1 MDILKKIFGTK
12 NARDLKRIRPIVA
25 EINRIEAEY
34 QSRNFTDADFPRM
47 TAEFKKR
54 IADGETLDRILP
66 EAFALVKNACRH
78 LVGTTEDVCG
88 HTLTWDMVPF
98 DCQLVGG
105 IVLHQGKIAEMQ
117 TGEGKTLVATL
128 PLYLN
133 ALAGK
138 NVQLV
143 TVNDYL
149 ARRDATWMGHLYK
162 YLGLTVGCIQNS
174 MDSAER
180 RAQYQCDITYGTN
193 SEFGFDYLRDN
204 GMAVQPDQVV
214 QNGHNFA
221 IVDEVDS
228 ILIDEAR
235 TPLIISGPATVS
247 TSHQY
252 MAMKPLVD
260 TIVRHQVKQCN
271 EFIAEAK
278 KALAAN
284 DTWGCKKRIYQV
296 YHSTPKHKQLL
307 HMFEEPEIRKLHED
321 VEMEMLSEMHKEEA
335 RSLRGELFF
344 TIDER
349 TREVAL
355 TDKGCDKMNPQDP
368 SMFVIPD
375 LASEMSQLDGANDLS
390 VEEKAKRKSRLQADF
405 MERSERVHVV
415 DQLLRAYCL
424 YEKDVDY
431 VVQENHVY
439 IVDEFTGRI
448 LPGRRWSDGLHQ
460 AVEAKEGVE
469 IEKESQT
476 LATITIQNYFRLYK
490 KLAGMTG
497 TAETE
502 AREFK
507 DIYKLDVVAIP
518 TNRPIR
524 RIDGNDQIYRTQREK
539 YKAIIAEVQKRHAA
553 GQPVL
558 LGTVTVDTSEVL
570 SRLLKAAKIPH
581 EVLNAKNHA
590 REAEIVMLA
599 GQPGAVTIATNM
611 AGRGT
616 DIKLG
621 PGVVT
626 LPPEVVKSNLG
637 LKDKVPGEKDTIQ
650 QILLAHPQ
658 GLHVIGSER
667 HESRRIDRQLRG
679 RCSRQG
685 DPGSSQ
691 FYISLEDNLMR
702 LFGSQKISGIMQR
715 LGMKEGEVME
725 HRFLNKSV
733 ETAQRRVEQQ
743 NYAIRKRTLEF
754 DDVMNKQRSI
764 VYELRGTIL
773 SGGPDVVHGTILDV
787 FNDLVQTQ
795 SERHLS
801 DPKGSGVE
809 AFCDWVAGTF
819 PVLVDAAALKPF
831 LGEPGK
837 AGEYVFNLVKD
848 AYEAKC
854 RSENPDVLP
863 DMERGVFLQCI
874 DREWQDYLRAM
885 DELRHN
891 VNLRSYGQRDPLIEY
906 KREAFDMFEN
916 LMNTIKSGV
925 ASYEFR
931 ATTERNVRRM
941 IMARAIAEANAEAA
955 EAVKNGASQEE
966 AKRIAQ
972 EKVQRA
978 MVENAL
984 AEANA
989 RAGAALQNGATQD
1002 EARQIFEQVLAQMNI
1017 RVVQNPPSGAESP
1030 AAVENG
1036 PAEPP
1041 PAEPPAPV
1049 EQKPVEPPPP
1059 VAEEPK
1065 AAPPPPAPEPA
1076 KKDVGD
1082 VFASMMSEMSGQ
1094 RVQAV
1099 RRPPPGAR
1107 PGMPI
1112 VGRNDL
1118 CPCGSGKKYKKCC
1131 GRGQM

>member
-1 MDILKKIFGTK
+1 MNIIKMILGTK
-12 NARDLKRIRPIVA
+12 NARELKKLKPIVA
-25 EINRIEAEY
+25 QINRIEKEY
-34 QSRNFTDADFPRM
+34 QERNFTDEDFPKM

-54 IADGETLDRILP
+54 VAGGESLDDILP

-88 HTLTWDMVPF
+88 HTLTWDMVPV

-149 ARRDATWMGHLYK
+149 ARRDASWMGHLYK

-180 RAQYQCDITYGTN
+180 REQYNCDITYGTN

-204 GMAVQPDQVV
+204 GMAVQPEQVV
-214 QNGHNFA
+214 QSGHNFA

-247 TSHQY
+247 TSAQY
-252 MAMKPLVD
+252 TSLKPLVES
-260 TIVRHQVKQCN
+260 IVRVQTQQCN
-271 EFIAEAK
+271 ELISQAK
-278 KALAAN
+278 KALADG
-284 DTWGCKKRIYQV
+284 DTEECKRKIYQV
-296 YHSTPKHKQLL
+296 YHSMPKHKQML
-307 HMFEEPEIRKLHED
+307 HMFEDANIRKLHED
-321 VEMEMLSEMHKEEA
+321 VEMQMLSEMRKEEGI
-335 RSLRGELFF
+335 SLREKLYF

-355 TDKGCDKMNPQDP
+355 TDLGCDKMNPQDP
-368 SMFVIPD
+368 KMFVIPD
-375 LASEMSQLDGANDLS
+375 LAGAMSEIDGDGSLS
-390 VEEKAKRKSRLQADF
+390 EQDRIERKRDVQAAF
-405 MERSERVHVV
+405 MEKSQRVHVV

-424 YEKDVDY
+424 YERDVDY
-431 VVQENHVY
+431 VVQDNHVY

-476 LATITIQNYFRLYK
+476 LATITIQNYFRLYR

-507 DIYKLDVVAIP
+507 DIYKLGVVSIP
-518 TNRPIR
+518 TNKPVQ

-539 YKAIIAEVQKRHAA
+539 YKAIIADVAERHAK
-553 GQPVL
+553 GQPIL
-558 LGTVTVDTSEVL
+558 LGTMTVDTSEVL
-570 SRLLKAAKIPH
+570 SRMLKLAHIPH

-590 REAEIVMLA
+590 REAEIVSLA
-599 GQPGAVTIATNM
+599 GQKGAVTIATNM

-621 PGVVT
+621 PGVV
-626 LPPEVVKSNLG
+626 ELG
-637 LKDKVPGEKDTIQ
+637 
-650 QILLAHPQ
+650 
-658 GLHVIGSER
+658 GLHVLGSER

-691 FYISLEDNLMR
+691 FFISLEDQLMR
-702 LFGSQKISGIMQR
+702 LFGSQKLSGIMLR

-725 HRFLNKSV
+725 HRWLNKSV

-743 NYAIRKRTLEF
+743 HYAIRKRTLEY

-773 SGGPDVVHGTILDV
+773 RGDASSVHNTILDV
-787 FNDLVQTQ
+787 MNDLVMTQ
-795 SERHLS
+795 AEKYLFDAKDGDLGAFS
-801 DPKGSGVE
+801 DWLGV
-809 AFCDWVAGTF
+809 TF
-819 PVLVDAAALKPF
+819 PVTVTDDELKP
-831 LGEPGK
+831 LMGQPQA
-837 AGEYVFNLVKD
+837 AGELVMKRIES

-854 RSENPDVLP
+854 AAEDQQVLP
-863 DMERGVFLQCI
+863 FMERGVFLDAI
-874 DREWQDYLRAM
+874 DRQWQDYLRAM
-885 DELRHN
+885 DDLRQG
-891 VNLRSYGQRDPLIEY
+891 VNLRAYGQRDPLVEY
-906 KREAFDMFEN
+906 KREAFHMFEQ
-916 LMNTIKSGV
+916 LMNAIKTEVVTG
-925 ASYEFR
+925 EFR
-931 ATTERNVRRM
+931 AATARTVRRM
-941 IMARAIAEANAEAA
+941 FAAAHTNAEQFDTPNG
-955 EAVKNGASQEE
+955 EA
-966 AKRIAQ
+966 
-972 EKVQRA
+972 
-978 MVENAL
+978 
-984 AEANA
+984 
-989 RAGAALQNGATQD
+989 
-1002 EARQIFEQVLAQMNI
+1002 
-1017 RVVQNPPSGAESP
+1017 SGESSP
-1030 AAVENG
+1030 AASRPSRNAAAK
-1036 PAEPP
+1036 PSTS
-1041 PAEPPAPV
+1041 PV
-1049 EQKPVEPPPP
+1049 SAKEAFAALMGVSPDRVH
-1059 VAEEPK
+1059 
-1065 AAPPPPAPEPA
+1065 AAPPPN
-1076 KKDVGD
+1076 G
-1082 VFASMMSEMSGQ
+1082 MMM
-1094 RVQAV
+1094 
-1099 RRPPPGAR
+1099 PPPGMGGTPAR
-1107 PGMPI
+1107 PASTPQ
-1112 VGRNDL
+1112 VGRNDP
-1118 CPCGSGKKYKKCC
+1118 CPCGSGKKFKKCC
-1131 GRGQM
+1131 GRNLF

>member
-12 NARDLKRIRPIVA
+12 NARDLKRIKPIVA

-34 QSRNFTDADFPRM
+34 QAKNLADEDFPRM
-47 TAEFKKR
+47 TAEFRKR
-54 IADGETLDRILP
+54 VAEGETLDHILP

-78 LVGTTEDVCG
+78 LVGTTEEVCG
-88 HTLTWDMVPF
+88 HVLTWDMVPF

-149 ARRDATWMGHLYK
+149 ALRDATWMGHLYK
-162 YLGLTVGCIQNS
+162 YLGLTVGCIQNT

-180 RAQYQCDITYGTN
+180 RAQYLCDITYGTN

-204 GMAVQPDQVV
+204 GMAVQPEQVV

-247 TSHQY
+247 TSGQY
-252 MAMKPLVD
+252 IAMNPLVAG
-260 TIVRHQVKQCN
+260 IVRVQTQQCN
-271 EFIAEAK
+271 ELIAAAK
-278 KALAAN
+278 KCLAAG
-284 DTWGCKKRIYQV
+284 DEWGCKCRLYQV
-296 YHSTPKHKQLL
+296 YHSMPKHKQML
-307 HMFEEPEIRKLHED
+307 HMYEDAAIRKLHED
-321 VEMEMLSEMHKEEA
+321 VEMQMLSEMHRDEGRALKA
-335 RSLRGELFF
+335 ELYF

-349 TREVAL
+349 SREVAL
-355 TDKGCDKMNPQDP
+355 TDKGCERMNPKDP
-368 SMFVIPD
+368 ETFVIPD
-375 LASEMSQLDGANDLS
+375 LPGALSQLDGDKEMDPEA
-390 VEEKAKRKSRLQADF
+390 KAERRRELQADF
-405 MERSERVHVV
+405 MERSARVHVIN
-415 DQLLRAYCL
+415 QLLRAYCL
-424 YEKDVDY
+424 YERDVDY
-431 VVQENHVY
+431 VVQDNHVY

-507 DIYKLDVVAIP
+507 DIYKLDVVGIP

-539 YKAIIAEVQKRHAA
+539 YKAIIAEVQKRHKL

-570 SRLLKAAKIPH
+570 SRLLTVAKIPH

-626 LPPEVVKSNLG
+626 LPPEVVKSNLS
-637 LKDKVPGEKDTIQ
+637 LKDRLPGTKDTIQ
-650 QILLAHPQ
+650 KVLEAHPQ
-658 GLHVIGSER
+658 GLYVIGSER

-685 DPGSSQ
+685 DPGGSQ

-725 HRFLNKSV
+725 HRWLNKSV

-743 NYAIRKRTLEF
+743 NFAIRKRTLEF
-754 DDVMNKQRSI
+754 DDVMNKQRAI

-773 SGGPDVVHGTILDV
+773 QGTPEVVHGTILDV
-787 FNDLVQTQ
+787 FNDIVLMQC
-795 SERHLS
+795 ERFLA

-809 AFCDWVAGTF
+809 EFLAWLGVTF
-819 PVLVDAAALKPF
+819 PVLVTPEELKPF

-837 AGEYVFNLVKD
+837 AGEFVFRLVQD

-854 RSENPDVLP
+854 ASEDPRVLP
-863 DMERGVFLQCI
+863 HMERGVFLQCI

-885 DELRHN
+885 DDLRHS
-891 VNLRSYGQRDPLIEY
+891 VNLRSYGQRDPLVEY
-906 KREAFDMFEN
+906 KREAFGMFEN

-925 ASYEFR
+925 ANMEFR
-931 ATTERNVRRM
+931 AHTELAVRRM
-941 IMARAIAEANAEAA
+941 MAAAEAA
-955 EAVKNGASQEE
+955 RAQRTNADEVEAPLEE
-966 AKRIAQ
+966 RTEAP
-972 EKVQRA
+972 RA
-978 MVENAL
+978 A
-984 AEANA
+984 
-989 RAGAALQNGATQD
+989 
-1002 EARQIFEQVLAQMNI
+1002 
-1017 RVVQNPPSGAESP
+1017 P
-1030 AAVENG
+1030 AA
-1036 PAEPP
+1036 PARPQ
-1041 PAEPPAPV
+1041 PAA
-1049 EQKPVEPPPP
+1049 
-1059 VAEEPK
+1059 AEEEKPK
-1065 AAPPPPAPEPA
+1065 AKME
-1076 KKDVGD
+1076 D
-1082 VFASMMSEMSGQ
+1082 VFASMMSQVSGREV
-1094 RVQAV
+1094 RVV
-1099 RRPPPGAR
+1099 KRPPRAGADGAQ
-1107 PGMPI
+1107 PM
-1112 VGRNDL
+1112 VGRNDP

-1131 GRGQM
+1131 GRGQF